1 MSKSSSKKL
10 SMMDAKYWF
19 KDRCSVGV
27 NGSPLR
33 GPGLIC
39 SVYLF
44 LLALGIVSVTG
55 LSIYK
60 LVRNDTYSRLQLTL
74 YTLLSVGWSLIALR
88 FMYSACYI
96 CNGIRG
102 FMLLF
107 ILGMVVNSVMLLF
120 FGKIVN
126 EMVFA
131 FENKNVN

>member
-1 MSKSSSKKL
+1 MPKSSSKKL

-44 LLALGIVSVTG
+44 WLVVGIVTVTG

-74 YTLLSVGWSLIALR
+74 YTLFIVGWSIFVLR

-107 ILGMVVNSVMLLF
+107 ILGMVVHSVMLIF
-120 FGKIVN
+120 FGRIVN
-126 EMVFA
+126 EIVFA

>member
-1 MSKSSSKKL
+1 MAKSSSKKL
-10 SMMDAKYWF
+10 SMMDANYWF

-44 LLALGIVSVTG
+44 LFALGIVLSTG

-60 LVRNDTYSRLQLTL
+60 LVKNDTYSRLQLTL
-74 YTLLSVGWSLIALR
+74 YTLLSVGWNLIALR

-107 ILGMVVNSVMLLF
+107 ILGIVVNSVMLLF